1 MRALGS
7 ASLGKAGCAGARN
20 LDAAR
25 IRTTELR
32 RHCGAVASSREYGP
46 IQAFSIA
53 SRIEELPGVAGKKQ
67 FCPESE
73 RRAAAP
79 GKTRHAMST
88 IRHPIEQEELMAYLD
103 GELLPDQATEALSH
117 LELCPECQTLAADF
131 RDVSQELM
139 AWEVESPE
147 AGIPSKINAALEER
161 LQKNQAGRG
170 SSPRLKNRVMTSRW
184 VWAGGLAIVCVAVGL
199 KLTLTSSNRNEDRS
213 TAYPSMASI
222 EQYLMPDRNAEI
234 ALARSAAPE
243 AISADAKI
251 MVLGW
256 RGYETAI
263 EGRNGFVCMVERSW
277 MSPFNSAEFW
287 NPKVRVPQCFNPAA
301 ARSILPLT
309 IKRTGMVL
317 GGLSKAQMIY
327 SIKAGFANKELPA
340 PEPGAMSYMMSR
352 AGYLNDA
359 LGHYVPHLMFYF
371 PLTDKSS
378 WGADLPD
385 SPVTLNPQFRDGP
398 EPITE
403 FVIAVGKWSDG
414 TAAPT
419 M

>member
-1 MRALGS
+1 
-7 ASLGKAGCAGARN
+7 
-20 LDAAR
+20 
-25 IRTTELR
+25 
-32 RHCGAVASSREYGP
+32 
-46 IQAFSIA
+46 
-53 SRIEELPGVAGKKQ
+53 
-67 FCPESE
+67 
-73 RRAAAP
+73 
-79 GKTRHAMST
+79 MST
-88 IRHPIEQEELMAYLD
+88 NRHPLEQEELMAYLD
-103 GELLPDQATEALSH
+103 GELPADRATEALSH
-117 LELCPECQTLAADF
+117 MELCPECQTLAADF
-131 RDVSQELM
+131 RGISQALV

-147 AGIPSKINAALEER
+147 EGIPSEINAALVER
-161 LQKNQAGRG
+161 LQKREATKVSLPG
-170 SSPRLKNRVMTSRW
+170 LENRVLTSRW
-184 VWAGGLAIVCVAVGL
+184 VWAAALAIVCVAVGL
-199 KLTLTSSNRNEDRS
+199 KLTLTSRNRNEDRS

-234 ALARSAAPE
+234 ALARTAAP
-243 AISADAKI
+243 ASISSDAKI
-251 MVLGW
+251 LVLGW
-256 RGYETAI
+256 RGYDTAI
-263 EGRNGFVCMVERSW
+263 EGKNGFVCMVERSW

-309 IKRTGMVL
+309 FKRTEMVL
-317 GGLSKAQMIY
+317 AGLSKAQMID
-327 SIKAGFANKELPA
+327 SIKAGFDNKELPA
-340 PEPGAMSYMMSR
+340 PEPGAMCYMMSR

-414 TAAPT
+414 TAAPV

>member
-1 MRALGS
+1 
-7 ASLGKAGCAGARN
+7 
-20 LDAAR
+20 
-25 IRTTELR
+25 
-32 RHCGAVASSREYGP
+32 
-46 IQAFSIA
+46 
-53 SRIEELPGVAGKKQ
+53 
-67 FCPESE
+67 
-73 RRAAAP
+73 
-79 GKTRHAMST
+79 MST
-88 IRHPIEQEELMAYLD
+88 SRHPIEQEELMAYLD
-103 GELLPDQATEALSH
+103 GELPADKATEALSH
-117 LELCPECQTLAADF
+117 LELCQECQTLAADF
-131 RDVSQELM
+131 QGVSQELM

-147 AGIPSKINAALEER
+147 VGISSEIKAALGER
-161 LQKNQAGRG
+161 LQKREAARV
-170 SSPRLKNRVMTSRW
+170 SSSRLGNRVMTSRW
-184 VWAGGLAIVCVAVGL
+184 VWAGALAIVCMAVGL
-199 KLTLTSSNRNEDRS
+199 KLTLTSRNRNEAAGMPALERP

-243 AISADAKI
+243 SISSDAKI
-251 MVLGW
+251 LVLGW

-263 EGRNGFVCMVERSW
+263 EGKNGFVCMVERSW
-277 MSPFNSAEFW
+277 TSPFNSAEFW
-287 NPKVRVPQCFNPAA
+287 NPKIRVPQCFNPAA

-309 IKRTGMVL
+309 IKRTEMVL
-317 GGLSKAQMIY
+317 AGLSKAQMID
-327 SIKAGFANKELPA
+327 SIKAGFDNKELPV

-385 SPVTLNPQFRDGP
+385 SPVTLNPQFQGGP

-414 TAAPT
+414 TAAPV